1 MKKQIVTALLLGT
14 MTLALAGCGRKASYQ
29 PLDDTDDSV
38 YSIAILSNGKNKL
51 LEQGFTDA
59 LNDTFGEAHI
69 TLSKSTIVDSNESK
83 SVQKLL
89 SDGTQLLFT
98 EDSKGLTAARSTTD
112 ETPIVSCGI
121 INYPSELGSPY
132 DDEEERTT
140 GINVTGIS
148 ALPPVSNQLSVMI
161 EADPDMAAVGILY
174 SPEDA
179 DSVYQNRLLENYLNQ
194 AGIQWREYILPTEA
208 FKDIR
213 QNEGSAKMRSIR
225 ASDDINPLVPQVS
238 SNWNG
243 GKEKSLLSHAKLS
256 RKVTRENRSLA
267 MASDTRIIRKA
278 CKQCSTLYIA
288 SESRLNSKIATIT
301 SLARKNKVATFGG
314 DAISGAHTLTTLYQD
329 PYDSGYRAGEMA
341 YRILVNKDD
350 PADMSIGLP
359 DASVFTKLYNASMAT
374 ALHRK
379 FPKSFTEYRTY
390 LSSYE
395 AGSLTT
401 RVGKA
406 TEEEEEKK

>member
-1 MKKQIVTALLLGT
+1 
-14 MTLALAGCGRKASYQ
+14 
-29 PLDDTDDSV
+29 
-38 YSIAILSNGKNKL
+38 
-51 LEQGFTDA
+51 
-59 LNDTFGEAHI
+59 
-69 TLSKSTIVDSNESK
+69 
-83 SVQKLL
+83 
-89 SDGTQLLFT
+89 
-98 EDSKGLTAARSTTD
+98 
-112 ETPIVSCGI
+112 
-121 INYPSELGSPY
+121 
-132 DDEEERTT
+132 
-140 GINVTGIS
+140 
-148 ALPPVSNQLSVMI
+148 MI

-256 RKVTRENRSLA
+256 RKVTKENRSLA

-314 DAISGAHTLTTLYQD
+314 DAVSGAHTLTTLYQD

-406 TEEEEEKK
+406 MEEEEEKN